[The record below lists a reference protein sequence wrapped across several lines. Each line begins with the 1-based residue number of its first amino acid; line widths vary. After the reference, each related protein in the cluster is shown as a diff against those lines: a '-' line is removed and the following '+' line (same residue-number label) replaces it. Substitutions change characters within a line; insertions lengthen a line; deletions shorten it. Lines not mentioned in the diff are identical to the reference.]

1 MVKARKERRWAR
13 VATAVALCLPCSSF
27 VIPLHAADVA
37 QVKKDLSSL
46 PPMRTQSQLTRTAQ
60 TPAQPAVRASTPG
73 TVQRTSLPSMRTQS
87 QYASTHKT
95 VPTQT
100 YPASRPASY
109 AATQQTVA
117 PQPTLANSTSN
128 KAALKT
134 NYDFFPPVKE
144 YYKPEPAYANVRQ
157 QGASAS
163 PRATSGMSHGY
174 FNGAS
179 TNDSREFLRSMVARA
194 LAYSPE
200 LRAASSEVLA
210 SDYMVDQVKGQRM
223 PQVRLGV
230 TSPLTTVGGHRQS
243 SNNTHISDSSGTV
256 SVNTPVIDWG
266 RISHQVDNSLET
278 AKAARYSKEYSR
290 EQLAYNTVS
299 ELMNMSRYQQSKQV
313 AKNYVGRMKELVNM
327 LSQITQADRGR
338 ESELVQAKAKL
349 MSAQASLD
357 NIEHQLSASKI
368 KLVRLLGAEPVLP
381 ENLSWQDTI
390 IPASVA
396 ISSLDKNPMMLNLQS
411 KVRAAESEAE
421 SIKSAALP
429 QVNWVVSK
437 STAKDSNGNEAGWYT
452 GLNVEW
458 EAFSGGSQRA
468 AQMTARAKAN
478 VAQQQ
483 YEVSYR
489 DLEYQINYQVQVRDS
504 SFLRADDYERLSG
517 ETDRVRQMF
526 YQQWYHLGKRTL
538 LDVLTAENDHFNN
551 QLSAINNRYDGYISN
566 VNVIAS
572 AAMMLTWMRIA

>member
-27 VIPLHAADVA
+27 VIPLHAADIA
-37 QVKKDLSSL
+37 QAKSSLASL
-46 PPMRTQSQLTRTAQ
+46 PPMRTQSQLNREPQPVTRTTSQ
-60 TPAQPAVRASTPG
+60 G
-73 TVQRTSLPSMRTQS
+73 TTSQTSLPAMRTQS
-87 QYASTHKT
+87 QYASTQKA
-95 VPTQT
+95 VPVPSTARPARYASAT
-100 YPASRPASY
+100 PDREFAPASPTPAASR
-109 AATQQTVA
+109 
-117 PQPTLANSTSN
+117 
-128 KAALKT
+128 AALKK
-134 NYDFFPPVKE
+134 NADFFPPVTE
-144 YYKPEPAYANVRQ
+144 YYKPDPAYAGVRQ
-157 QGASAS
+157 EGDARHAI
-163 PRATSGMSHGY
+163 SGRSQSYLAG
-174 FNGAS
+174 S
-179 TNDSREFLRSMVARA
+179 QDSLVFLRSMVARA

-200 LRAASSEVLA
+200 LRAASAEVLA

-230 TSPLTTVGGHRQS
+230 TSPLSTVGGDRQS
-243 SNNTHISDSSGTV
+243 SSNNSHISDSSGTV
-256 SVNTPVIDWG
+256 SVNTPIIDWG
-266 RISHQVDNSLET
+266 RISNQVDNSLET

-299 ELMNMSRYQQSKQV
+299 ELMNMGRYQRSKVV
-313 AKNYVGRMKELVNM
+313 AKQYVGRMKELVTM

-368 KLVRLLGAEPVLP
+368 KLVRLLGIEPELP
-381 ENLSWQDTI
+381 EGISWHDTV

-396 ISSLDKNPMMLNLQS
+396 LSALDKNPMMLNLQS
-411 KVRAAESEAE
+411 KVRAAEYEAE
-421 SIKSAALP
+421 SIKSSALP
-429 QVNWVVSK
+429 QVNWVISK

-468 AQMTARAKAN
+468 AEMSARAKAN
-478 VAQQQ
+478 MAQQQ
-483 YEVSYR
+483 YEVSYK
-489 DLEYQINYQVQVRDS
+489 DLEYQINYQIQVRDS
-504 SFLRADDYERLSG
+504 SFLRADDYDRLSG
-517 ETDRVRQMF
+517 ETDRVRRMF
-526 YQQWYHLGKRTL
+526 YEQWYHLGKRTL

-566 VNVIAS
+566 INVIAS
-572 AAMMLTWMRIA
+572 ASMLLSWMKMS

>member
-13 VATAVALCLPCSSF
+13 VAAAVALCLPCSSF
-27 VIPLHAADVA
+27 VTPLHAADAA
-37 QVKKDLSSL
+37 QIKNIPASL
-46 PPMRTQSQLTRTAQ
+46 PPMRTQSELN
-60 TPAQPAVRASTPG
+60 RASQTQP
-73 TVQRTSLPSMRTQS
+73 VARARSQNAAPATSLPSMRTQS
-87 QYASTHKT
+87 QYASTSKA
-95 VPTQT
+95 VPTR
-100 YPASRPASY
+100 AFS
-109 AATQQTVA
+109 A
-117 PQPTLANSTSN
+117 PQPERYATAQQAAAPMSKPQSTAGN
-128 KAALKT
+128 RAALKK
-134 NYDFFPPVKE
+134 NYDFFPAVTE
-144 YYKPEPAYANVRQ
+144 YYEPDPAYATVRRHS
-157 QGASAS
+157 ASANS
-163 PRATSGMSHGY
+163 RATSGMVQGN
-174 FNGAS
+174 FNGTS
-179 TNDSREFLRSMVARA
+179 TSDSREFLRSMVARA

-210 SDYMVDQVKGQRM
+210 SDYMVDQVKGQRL

-230 TSPLTTVGGHRQS
+230 TSPLTTMGGDRQAS
-243 SNNTHISDSSGTV
+243 SNNTHFSDSSGTV
-256 SVNTPVIDWG
+256 SVNTPIIDWG
-266 RISHQVDNSLET
+266 RIGNQVDNSLET

-299 ELMNMSRYQQSKQV
+299 ELMNMSRYEQSRIV
-313 AKNYVGRMKELVNM
+313 AKHYVGRMKELVNM

-349 MSAQASLD
+349 MSAQASMD

-368 KLVRLLGAEPVLP
+368 KLVRLLGAEPSLP
-381 ENLSWQDTI
+381 DDLNWQDTI

-396 ISSLDKNPMMLNLQS
+396 IASLDKNPMMLNLQA
-411 KVRAAESEAE
+411 KVRAAEYEAE
-421 SIKSAALP
+421 SIKAAALP

-437 STAKDSNGNEAGWYT
+437 STAKDSNGNESGWYT

-504 SFLRADDYERLSG
+504 SFLRADDGADLF
-517 ETDRVRQMF
+517 VVI
-526 YQQWYHLGKRTL
+526 
-538 LDVLTAENDHFNN
+538 LDNDGIARRAFTAE
-551 QLSAINNRYDGYISN
+551 
-566 VNVIAS
+566 
-572 AAMMLTWMRIA
+572 

>member
-13 VATAVALCLPCSSF
+13 VAAAVALCLPCSSF
-27 VIPLHAADVA
+27 VTPLHAADAA
-37 QVKKDLSSL
+37 QIKNIPASL
-46 PPMRTQSQLTRTAQ
+46 PPMRTQSQ
-60 TPAQPAVRASTPG
+60 
-73 TVQRTSLPSMRTQS
+73 
-87 QYASTHKT
+87 YASTSKA
-95 VPTQT
+95 VPTR
-100 YPASRPASY
+100 AFS
-109 AATQQTVA
+109 A
-117 PQPTLANSTSN
+117 PQPERYATAQQAAAPMSKPQSTAGN
-128 KAALKT
+128 RAALKK
-134 NYDFFPPVKE
+134 NYDFFPAVTE
-144 YYKPEPAYANVRQ
+144 YYEPDPAYATVRRHS
-157 QGASAS
+157 ASANS
-163 PRATSGMSHGY
+163 RATSGMVQGN
-174 FNGAS
+174 FNGTS
-179 TNDSREFLRSMVARA
+179 TSDSREFLRSMVARA

-210 SDYMVDQVKGQRM
+210 SDYMVDQVKGQRL

-230 TSPLTTVGGHRQS
+230 TSPLTTMGGDRQAS
-243 SNNTHISDSSGTV
+243 SNNTHFSDSSGTV
-256 SVNTPVIDWG
+256 SVNTPIIDWG
-266 RISHQVDNSLET
+266 RIGNQVDNSLET

-299 ELMNMSRYQQSKQV
+299 ELMNMSRYEQSRIV
-313 AKNYVGRMKELVNM
+313 AKHYVGRMKELVNM

-349 MSAQASLD
+349 MSAQASMD

-368 KLVRLLGAEPVLP
+368 KLVRLLGAEPSLP
-381 ENLSWQDTI
+381 DDLNWQDTI

-396 ISSLDKNPMMLNLQS
+396 IASLDKNPMMLNLQA
-411 KVRAAESEAE
+411 KVRAAEYEAE
-421 SIKSAALP
+421 SIKAAALP

-437 STAKDSNGNEAGWYT
+437 STAKDSNGNESGWYT

-504 SFLRADDYERLSG
+504 SFLRADDYDRLSG

-572 AAMMLTWMRIA
+572 AAMMLSWMRIT

>member
-13 VATAVALCLPCSSF
+13 VAAAVALCLPCSSF
-27 VIPLHAADVA
+27 VTPLHAADAA
-37 QVKKDLSSL
+37 QIKNIPASL
-46 PPMRTQSQLTRTAQ
+46 PPMRTQSELN
-60 TPAQPAVRASTPG
+60 RASQTQP
-73 TVQRTSLPSMRTQS
+73 VARARSQNAAPATSLPSMRTQS
-87 QYASTHKT
+87 QYASTSKA
-95 VPTQT
+95 VPTR
-100 YPASRPASY
+100 AFS
-109 AATQQTVA
+109 A
-117 PQPTLANSTSN
+117 PQPERYATAQQAAAPMSKPQSTAGN
-128 KAALKT
+128 RAALKK
-134 NYDFFPPVKE
+134 NYDFFPAVTE
-144 YYKPEPAYANVRQ
+144 YYEPDPTYATVRRHS
-157 QGASAS
+157 ASANS
-163 PRATSGMSHGY
+163 RATSGMVQGN
-174 FNGAS
+174 FNGTS
-179 TNDSREFLRSMVARA
+179 TSDSREFLRSMVARA

-210 SDYMVDQVKGQRM
+210 SDYMVDQVKGQRL

-230 TSPLTTVGGHRQS
+230 TSPLTTMGGDRQAS
-243 SNNTHISDSSGTV
+243 SNNTHFSDSSGTV
-256 SVNTPVIDWG
+256 SVNTPIIDWG
-266 RISHQVDNSLET
+266 RIGNQVDNSLET

-299 ELMNMSRYQQSKQV
+299 ELMNMSRYEQSRIV
-313 AKNYVGRMKELVNM
+313 AKHYVGRMKELVNM

-349 MSAQASLD
+349 MSAQASMD

-368 KLVRLLGAEPVLP
+368 KLVRLLGAEPSLP
-381 ENLSWQDTI
+381 DDLNWQDTI

-396 ISSLDKNPMMLNLQS
+396 IASLDKNPMMLNLQA
-411 KVRAAESEAE
+411 KVRAAEYEAE
-421 SIKSAALP
+421 SIKAAALP

-437 STAKDSNGNEAGWYT
+437 STAKDSNGNESGWYT

-504 SFLRADDYERLSG
+504 SFLRADDYDRLSG

-572 AAMMLTWMRIA
+572 AAMMLSWMRIT

>member
-13 VATAVALCLPCSSF
+13 VAAAVALCLPCSSF
-27 VIPLHAADVA
+27 VTPLHAADAA
-37 QVKKDLSSL
+37 QIKNIPASL
-46 PPMRTQSQLTRTAQ
+46 PPMRTQSELN
-60 TPAQPAVRASTPG
+60 RASQTQP
-73 TVQRTSLPSMRTQS
+73 VARARSQNAAPATSLPSMRTQS
-87 QYASTHKT
+87 QYASTSKA
-95 VPTQT
+95 VPTR
-100 YPASRPASY
+100 AFS
-109 AATQQTVA
+109 A
-117 PQPTLANSTSN
+117 PQPERYATAQQPAAPLSKPQSTAGN
-128 KAALKT
+128 RAALKK
-134 NYDFFPPVKE
+134 NYDFFPAVTE
-144 YYKPEPAYANVRQ
+144 YYKPDPAYASVRRHS
-157 QGASAS
+157 ASANS
-163 PRATSGMSHGY
+163 RATSGMVQGN
-174 FNGAS
+174 FNGTS
-179 TNDSREFLRSMVARA
+179 TSDSREFLRSMVARA

-210 SDYMVDQVKGQRM
+210 SDYMVDQVKGQRL

-230 TSPLTTVGGHRQS
+230 TSPLTTVGGDRQAS
-243 SNNTHISDSSGTV
+243 SNNTHFSDSSGTV
-256 SVNTPVIDWG
+256 SVNTPIIDWG
-266 RISHQVDNSLET
+266 RIGNQVDNSLET

-299 ELMNMSRYQQSKQV
+299 ELMNMSRYEQSRIV
-313 AKNYVGRMKELVNM
+313 AKHYVGRMKELVNM

-349 MSAQASLD
+349 MSAQASMD

-368 KLVRLLGAEPVLP
+368 KLVRLLGAEPSLP
-381 ENLSWQDTI
+381 DDLNWQDTI

-396 ISSLDKNPMMLNLQS
+396 IASLDKNPMMLNLQA
-411 KVRAAESEAE
+411 KVRAAEYEAE
-421 SIKSAALP
+421 SIKAAALP

-437 STAKDSNGNEAGWYT
+437 STAKDSNGNESGWYT

-504 SFLRADDYERLSG
+504 SFLRADDYDRLSG

-572 AAMMLTWMRIA
+572 AAMMLSWMRIT

>member
-46 PPMRTQSQLTRTAQ
+46 PPMRTQSQLTRAAQ
-60 TPAQPAVRASTPG
+60 TPAQPAVRASTLG

-117 PQPTLANSTSN
+117 PEPKLENSTSN

-163 PRATSGMSHGY
+163 PRATSGMSQGY

-230 TSPLTTVGGHRQS
+230 TSPLTTVGGDRQS

-396 ISSLDKNPMMLNLQS
+396 IGSLDKNPMMLNLQS

-437 STAKDSNGNEAGWYT
+437 STAKDGNGNEAGWYT